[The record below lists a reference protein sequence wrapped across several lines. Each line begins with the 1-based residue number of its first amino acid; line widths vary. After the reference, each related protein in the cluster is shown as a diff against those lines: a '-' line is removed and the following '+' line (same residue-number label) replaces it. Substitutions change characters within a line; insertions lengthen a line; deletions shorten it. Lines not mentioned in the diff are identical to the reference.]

1 MHAHRTSPNGRL
13 KREAD
18 HGRTQRGSAATEA
31 SFRMVSEQL
40 RQGATTDGHEWT
52 RMRECRFSR
61 GRLPRIMMSAQRPTC
76 LPPAQRRRRCDSSG
90 ANVNR
95 AFLRWLGSMQRT
107 HDRTKSCQKNESRRG
122 AAESVSRSP
131 VLLRFLGFL
140 LLAFFEQEKTEA
152 TEGRLSRPPQ
162 PCTSLPSSKPPS
174 LRASVV
180 HPLGFE
186 SGPGGP

>member
-1 MHAHRTSPNGRL
+1 M
-13 KREAD
+13 
-18 HGRTQRGSAATEA
+18 
-31 SFRMVSEQL
+31 
-40 RQGATTDGHEWT
+40 
-52 RMRECRFSR
+52 
-61 GRLPRIMMSAQRPTC
+61 
-76 LPPAQRRRRCDSSG
+76 QRR
-90 ANVNR
+90 
-95 AFLRWLGSMQRT
+95 
-107 HDRTKSCQKNESRRG
+107 HDRTKSCQKNEPRLG